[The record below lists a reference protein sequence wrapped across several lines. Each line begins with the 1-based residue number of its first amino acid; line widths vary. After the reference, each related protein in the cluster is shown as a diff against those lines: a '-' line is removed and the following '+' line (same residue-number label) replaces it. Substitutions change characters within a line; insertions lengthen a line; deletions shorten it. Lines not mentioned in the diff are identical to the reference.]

1 MNKVSSHLLLAALV
15 CCGSGFAQQ
24 EKGDK
29 EVGVGGQLL
38 FTHTSNFIGNA
49 DFQLSFGY
57 YASVRN
63 YFGFEAD
70 PNITFEH
77 TPGTPAVQGVALVNG
92 KLVPC
97 NAGSAGCIG
106 AEAATSGTNSTNVGG
121 FYGANYRRL
130 VGNPK
135 GRVFPFIGGGGGA
148 YVQAGTSGK
157 SVLGSFFGEAGL
169 KAYVSQKTSLEFA
182 YKLLYYPQS
191 GGSFQDNS
199 ASLLTISLRHIF

>member
-1 MNKVSSHLLLAALV
+1 MNKVLNIQLIRARVHTCWRVSVSFRAKGDRMNKVSSHLLLAALV

-92 KLVPC
+92 KLV
-97 NAGSAGCIG
+97 
-106 AEAATSGTNSTNVGG
+106 
-121 FYGANYRRL
+121 
-130 VGNPK
+130 
-135 GRVFPFIGGGGGA
+135 
-148 YVQAGTSGK
+148 
-157 SVLGSFFGEAGL
+157 
-169 KAYVSQKTSLEFA
+169 
-182 YKLLYYPQS
+182 
-191 GGSFQDNS
+191 
-199 ASLLTISLRHIF
+199 